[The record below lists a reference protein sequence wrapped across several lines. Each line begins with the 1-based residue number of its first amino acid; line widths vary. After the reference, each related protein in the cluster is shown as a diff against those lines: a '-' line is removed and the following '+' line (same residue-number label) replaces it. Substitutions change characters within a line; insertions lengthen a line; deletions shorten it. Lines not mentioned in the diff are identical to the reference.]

1 MRKVFSR
8 GRKVSFIA
16 VLVTGAFIMTSAGI
30 VLKTTEA
37 QLAIESGA
45 IDWKEGLVMDSSNR
59 GGKEDMVSF
68 HNDRKTSN

>member
-1 MRKVFSR
+1 M
-8 GRKVSFIA
+8 A
-16 VLVTGAFIMTSAGI
+16 SAGI

-37 QLAIESGA
+37 QLAIESGV

-59 GGKEDMVSF
+59 GGKEDMGSF